1 MQKAE
6 KTATIGTGKQM
17 WKAEK
22 TATIGT
28 GKQMQK
34 TEKNGYH
41 RNWETNAESRKK
53 QLPWELGNKYGEQKK
68 TATIGAGKQIW
79 RALNYYK
86 KRE

>member
-1 MQKAE
+1 MNEKVAGAEKQVTEAEKQMQKV
-6 KTATIGTGKQM
+6 G
-17 WKAEK
+17 K

-34 TEKNGYH
+34 TEK
-41 RNWETNAESRKK
+41 
-53 QLPWELGNKYGEQKK
+53 
-68 TATIGAGKQIW
+68 TATMGAGKQIW